1 MEDPSSSL
9 HAGLVTEALGK
20 PAMVYRLIAGDGGG
34 QHFASLSGVK
44 GQYGHTGNQRQIYE

>member
-1 MEDPSSSL
+1 MEDPGSSL
-9 HAGLVTEALGK
+9 HAGMVTEALGK